1 MTEVDVSPVRLMH
14 FTVGWPVA
22 VRGQRQVT
30 LRGRPSPWPEQSIT
44 QHRHFS
50 FPSGHSLS
58 ACYSSGDTAMLSFLL
73 YPTKSVTPISVSGA
87 LLFFFFFGHALES
100 CFLCCDLCPPR
111 VREKRLP
118 ICAPTPHRWQ
128 LCAAGH
134 RYRVSGT
141 NRIAQRI
148 LTDLLSSR
156 SFLVSLH
163 ISQLTSPHWP
173 PMVFTSTLFMEG
185 RSNPKVT
192 GKLYIDF
199 PALRGNCR
207 LFSVFVEGT
216 ILYVL
221 EHLNFKIGLSKS
233 VPGLFLITA

>member
-87 LLFFFFFGHALES
+87 LLFFFFFWTCSWELLSLLWPLSTS
-100 CFLCCDLCPPR
+100 CQGKAPADLCPYPTPLTALR
-111 VREKRLP
+111 CWPPLQGLGHKQDCTEDSDWPSFLSVIFSEFTHLSANKPSLASYGVHFNLVYGRTQQSQSDRQTVHRLP
-118 ICAPTPHRWQ
+118 SFERQ
-128 LCAAGH
+128 LQ
-134 RYRVSGT
+134 V
-141 NRIAQRI
+141 
-148 LTDLLSSR
+148 
-156 SFLVSLH
+156 V
-163 ISQLTSPHWP
+163 
-173 PMVFTSTLFMEG
+173 
-185 RSNPKVT
+185 
-192 GKLYIDF
+192 
-199 PALRGNCR
+199 
-207 LFSVFVEGT
+207 
-216 ILYVL
+216 
-221 EHLNFKIGLSKS
+221 
-233 VPGLFLITA
+233 

>member
-87 LLFFFFFGHALES
+87 LLFFFFFLDM
-100 CFLCCDLCPPR
+100 LLR
-111 VREKRLP
+111 VAFFVVTSVHL
-118 ICAPTPHRWQ
+118 
-128 LCAAGH
+128 
-134 RYRVSGT
+134 VSGKSACRFVPLPHT
-141 NRIAQRI
+141 A
-148 LTDLLSSR
+148 DSSALLA
-156 SFLVSLH
+156 
-163 ISQLTSPHWP
+163 T
-173 PMVFTSTLFMEG
+173 
-185 RSNPKVT
+185 VT
-192 GKLYIDF
+192 GSRAQTGLHRGFWLTFF
-199 PALRGNCR
+199 PLGH
-207 LFSVFVEGT
+207 F
-216 ILYVL
+216 
-221 EHLNFKIGLSKS
+221 
-233 VPGLFLITA
+233 